1 MGRLNKQRAPFVFG
15 LMLSAGMHVFGH
27 LLGIGHSAR
36 GAAIVNRSRWSGNV
50 SGLLRFASIVAV
62 SVVAIAAA
70 GCAAEERAQSPREI
84 LGNGGENY
92 VPPVSLDTVV
102 EFSDVIARV
111 ELLSVSSVVE
121 PILDSRGELK
131 WYGKSLHHRLQVLEY
146 LKGDGGQEM
155 VAIVINDAQ
164 HHRELQFATAEEAE
178 ELGPDLIE
186 ERISEWDDR
195 EAIVFVQRDV
205 FYLPSTQEDDTYLIG
220 AYSPSGFGW
229 VGMFDNEI
237 MRKWLPIARAGDT
250 GNFIMDVLRNREGDD
265 RLFLTEIPREQP
277 NPYGLGPYRDSR
289 STQVPGQISVRE
301 LKEKIRAS
309 EERVEATPTP
319 TPVPAPEWPR
329 EPRVTV
335 QLTAPRA
342 VLVDWPDVAAAD
354 SYEVSLYAS
363 NSDDFVDFVLLSTNS
378 PVNGITMTI
387 TGTSAEVNNLPTG
400 EGGYFFRVRAWN
412 DAGESE
418 WSFPGYLA
426 TS

>member
-1 MGRLNKQRAPFVFG
+1 M
-15 LMLSAGMHVFGH
+15 
-27 LLGIGHSAR
+27 
-36 GAAIVNRSRWSGNV
+36 
-50 SGLLRFASIVAV
+50 
-62 SVVAIAAA
+62 
-70 GCAAEERAQSPREI
+70 
-84 LGNGGENY
+84 
-92 VPPVSLDTVV
+92 
-102 EFSDVIARV
+102 
-111 ELLSVSSVVE
+111 
-121 PILDSRGELK
+121 
-131 WYGKSLHHRLQVLEY
+131 
-146 LKGDGGQEM
+146 
-155 VAIVINDAQ
+155 
-164 HHRELQFATAEEAE
+164 
-178 ELGPDLIE
+178 
-186 ERISEWDDR
+186 DDR

>member
-1 MGRLNKQRAPFVFG
+1 MSFK
-15 LMLSAGMHVFGH
+15 
-27 LLGIGHSAR
+27 
-36 GAAIVNRSRWSGNV
+36 RSEWSGNV
-50 SGLLRFASIVAV
+50 SALLRFAAGVVV
-62 SVVAIAAA
+62 SVVAMAAV
-70 GCAAEERAQSPREI
+70 GCATEERAQSPTEI
-84 LGNGGENY
+84 LGSNGSLY

-121 PILDSRGELK
+121 PILDSRGEQT
-131 WYGKSLHHRLQVLEY
+131 WYGKSLHHRFQVLEY

-155 VAIVINDAQ
+155 VAIVINGTGND
-164 HHRELQFATAEEAE
+164 RELQFATAEEAE

-205 FYLPSTQEDDTYLIG
+205 YYVPSTHKDDTYLIG

-229 VGMFDNEI
+229 VGMFDNEK
-237 MRKWLPIARAGDT
+237 MRKWLPMARVGDT
-250 GNFIMDVLRNREGDD
+250 GNITRDVLRNREGDD
-265 RLFLTEIPREQP
+265 RLFLTEIPLEQ
-277 NPYGLGPYRDSR
+277 GRYRDSS

-301 LKEKIRAS
+301 LKAKIKAS
-309 EERVEATPTP
+309 EERVEATSTP
-319 TPVPAPEWPR
+319 TPVPAPVWPR

-363 NSDDFVDFVLLSTNS
+363 NSDDFVDFVLLSPNS